1 VESEYRKGYVYIQK
15 IFAGTI
21 AEPFTSIMFHSPF
34 KDDKEAV
41 SLVEPQDDIANATPA
56 MQIENNTFF
65 IVILF
70 KLNIGANIDKK

>member
-1 VESEYRKGYVYIQK
+1 
-15 IFAGTI
+15 
-21 AEPFTSIMFHSPF
+21 MFHSPF

-41 SLVEPQDDIANATPA
+41 SLVEPQDDIANAAPA